1 MTIYK
6 LSQADERLL
15 TILRDDARAS
25 VSELARK
32 LSLSRSTVQ
41 SRLKKLEQSGVISG
55 YRVELSEQ
63 FRAKQVEAHVLIKLV
78 QKLTP
83 SAERALHQIP
93 NIVQLLSVSGE
104 YDLIAMVEAESLKQL
119 SSLLDDIS
127 ALSGVERTTSSV
139 VLEARLRR

>member
-1 MTIYK
+1 MTTYN

-15 TILRDDARAS
+15 TLLRDDARAS
-25 VSELARK
+25 ISELARK

-41 SRLKKLEQSGVISG
+41 SRLNKLEQSGVISG

-63 FRAKQVEAHVLIKLV
+63 FRAQQVEAHVLIKLV
-78 QKLTP
+78 QKLTH
-83 SAERALHQIP
+83 STERALHQIP

-104 YDLIAMVEAESLKQL
+104 YDLIAMVEAESLQQL
-119 SSLLDDIS
+119 SSILDDIS

>member
-1 MTIYK
+1 MTNSN
-6 LSQADERLL
+6 LSPADQRLL
-15 TILRDDARAS
+15 ALLRDDARAS

-55 YRVELSEQ
+55 YRVELGER
-63 FRAKQVEAHVLIKLV
+63 FRAQQVEAHVLIKLV
-78 QKLTP
+78 QKLTH
-83 SAERALHQIP
+83 STEKALQQIP

-104 YDLIAMVEAESLKQL
+104 YDLIAMVEADSLQQL
-119 SSLLDDIS
+119 SNLLDDIG

-139 VLEARLRR
+139 VLEARFRR